1 MLGHKE
7 VQGRFP
13 LSAPNLEIF
22 TTFVLPLVGESCDCV
37 SNMGGWEQPA
47 GKYLVSLLRSPQ
59 LYNTKESRLRRFTE
73 PGPKAIASLRSN

>member
-13 LSAPNLEIF
+13 LSAPNLGIF

-37 SNMGGWEQPA
+37 SNMGG
-47 GKYLVSLLRSPQ
+47 VM
-59 LYNTKESRLRRFTE
+59 
-73 PGPKAIASLRSN
+73 